1 MIIKTIIFDF
11 DGVLTD
17 NYVYTNA
24 SGEELVR
31 CIRSD
36 GLAFDVLKKLN
47 YDLFIVSTEKD
58 PVVTARA
65 NKLKIHAIQG
75 VDNKKEILLEMES
88 KNQIALK
95 ETMYVGNDLNDY
107 SAMKIC
113 RSKCCPSDSHP
124 KIKEISDIIL
134 TTKGGIG
141 VVREIVEKVLKFDLL
156 KYIN

>member
-75 VDNKKEILLEMES
+75 VDNKKEIL
-88 KNQIALK
+88 
-95 ETMYVGNDLNDY
+95 
-107 SAMKIC
+107 
-113 RSKCCPSDSHP
+113 
-124 KIKEISDIIL
+124 
-134 TTKGGIG
+134 
-141 VVREIVEKVLKFDLL
+141 
-156 KYIN
+156 